1 LEDIIER
8 ANLIIDRLRDIEHS
22 RDYIVK
28 DVYTSFYEQIKAL
41 EKLSRLLDKSEIFSL
56 FRLYDRQ
63 TYYELREAFNLKR
76 TIVEGFIGYLYKETI
91 YIRIP
96 KEFTAVEEMV
106 IEREPEERRILER
119 FFSSRDQTEEIRLI
133 KDDYDACRKE
143 LAKIDREKAKRSID
157 ELQTI
162 SENLKQFVIA
172 NFDISDLF

>member
-1 LEDIIER
+1 
-8 ANLIIDRLRDIEHS
+8 
-22 RDYIVK
+22 
-28 DVYTSFYEQIKAL
+28 
-41 EKLSRLLDKSEIFSL
+41 
-56 FRLYDRQ
+56 
-63 TYYELREAFNLKR
+63 
-76 TIVEGFIGYLYKETI
+76 
-91 YIRIP
+91 
-96 KEFTAVEEMV
+96 MV